1 MASFPYEDSNPNPN
15 NLNPNPNHYYTPFPP
30 ILDPASFFDFEL
42 SDFLLFDDNN
52 NNNNNNIVDQAASS
66 SPSMTSSEKITGGG
80 GVDSSGSSTVI
91 DTGSSIVVSSGA
103 STTSIRSKNGE
114 KKRKGEMGCRVAFRT
129 KSEQE
134 IMDDG
139 YKWRKY
145 GKKSVKNSPN
155 PRNYY
160 KCSSEGCNVKKKVER
175 DREDANYVITT
186 YEGIHNHESPFV
198 VYYNQLP
205 SFTTSAPT

>member
-1 MASFPYEDSNPNPN
+1 MASFPYEDSNPNLNPN
-15 NLNPNPNHYYTPFPP
+15 SNLNPNPNYTHFPP
-30 ILDPASFFDFEL
+30 ILDPSSFFDFEM
-42 SDFLLFDDNN
+42 SDFFVFDDDNN
-52 NNNNNNIVDQAASS
+52 NVDQVASS
-66 SPSMTSSEKITGGG
+66 SPSMTSSEKITE
-80 GVDSSGSSTVI
+80 VDSGGSSAVIDSGSSL
-91 DTGSSIVVSSGA
+91 VVSSGA
-103 STTSIRSKNGE
+103 STSIRSKNGE

-175 DREDANYVITT
+175 DREDASYVITT
-186 YEGIHNHESPFV
+186 YEGVHNHESPFV
-198 VYYNQLP
+198 VYYNQIP
-205 SFTTSAPT
+205 SFRSTPT

>member
-1 MASFPYEDSNPNPN
+1 MASFPYEDSN
-15 NLNPNPNHYYTPFPP
+15 LNPNPNPNNYTHFPP

-42 SDFLLFDDNN
+42 SDFLLFGDDNN
-52 NNNNNNIVDQAASS
+52 IVVDQVASS
-66 SPSMTSSEKITGGG
+66 SPSMTSSEKITSG
-80 GVDSSGSSTVI
+80 GVDSGGSSTVI
-91 DTGSSIVVSSGA
+91 DTGSSVVVSSSGA
-103 STTSIRSKNGE
+103 RSKNGE

-205 SFTTSAPT
+205 SFTSASTPT